1 MAVSFV
7 SYSQPNIGSLGKYIG
22 GKIKSAAAMA
32 AEERKSAKEDA
43 ERKRKEGVPEEEIKK
58 YDKGYF
64 FGKALSHEFG
74 GDLLRRTRGTF
85 SKDPTAEQDPSL
97 SKQQRFSAV
106 ARGSDVVS
114 PEPFKQLE
122 LPLNQAGNN
131 AVKVEDKSLKSW
143 LSVVFDGIQKSY
155 DTISDKI
162 GNLSQ
167 EEKKDTTED
176 VKTSKT
182 ISKLA
187 TGLTTIK
194 SFFNKNNKIQQ
205 EENKLESEQLEL
217 NLDAQNQQE
226 MNIREAD
233 IERGDDLSGNVAYK
247 DPYAKDDEEDGGGGG
262 GEDGSRS
269 LLDRLMDFDM
279 DRRGRFRRKG
289 FKRRYARR
297 KIGGFTRNLR
307 KGGRRLR
314 RRGQVGFG
322 KLGRVLRRFKLSE
335 GGVVPQN
342 QTTNILSTQVQSPEN
357 SDVQSSVSP
366 QNKIVPSPRTKL
378 SAGGIVDNP
387 TQISLSPGQS
397 VIPLN
402 RNNPMKD
409 MFRQTKTEGKKKDA
423 TGKNVGEQLGKALQL
438 PAQAAGGLL
447 LSTMSNVFKRIGGI
461 GKMFAP
467 FLMQLFS
474 PIARVF
480 GLPANLIGALLG
492 GQPAAAATLDIGQ
505 MADFLKGGGGKKG
518 KKASVPSAPT
528 PPPTGNLSAAPS
540 GKETDIQSL
549 TGGTPIDLSASSTV
563 SDTGLHHGNEDTRR
577 GKKVRDYFIGG
588 RSGPSNGIDGLG
600 AKLYSPLGFGPL
612 KYVDYGP
619 HGIAFQDPN
628 TGEQVG
634 MYWHVNDPQ
643 HQLNGQVI
651 QPGTFVGTQGGLPG
665 TPSAAPGSSSVH
677 LHVEGTEAF
686 HNAVIKT
693 YADGNILKV
702 AGGQTGAHQLASS
715 NQPSSNIASRQPQPS
730 PNGAAARPQSS
741 STPNRPSSPGT
752 NIFLNNNRGG
762 GGAVSPPSP
771 QPQGMAFSLSSFNP
785 AAPMYGN
792 GNW

>member
-22 GKIKSAAAMA
+22 EKIKSAASMA
-32 AEERKSAKEDA
+32 SEERKSAKEDA

-85 SKDPTAEQDPSL
+85 SKDPRVEQDPSL

-106 ARGSDVVS
+106 ARGGDVVS
-114 PEPFKQLE
+114 PDPFKQLE
-122 LPLNQAGNN
+122 LPLNQGTSN

-143 LSVVFDGIQKSY
+143 LSVVFTGIQKSY

-176 VKTSKT
+176 LKTSKT

-194 SFFNKNNKIQQ
+194 SFFNKNNKLQQ
-205 EENKLESEQLEL
+205 EENVLESEQLEL

-226 MNIREAD
+226 MNIRESNLEKTVD
-233 IERGDDLSGNVAYK
+233 TSGSVAYK
-247 DPYAKDDEEDGGGGG
+247 DPYAKDDEEDGDGEGTGGN
-262 GEDGSRS
+262 RS
-269 LLDRLMDFDM
+269 LMDRLLDFDM
-279 DRRGRFRRKG
+279 DRGGRRRRKG
-289 FKRRYARR
+289 FKRRLAR
-297 KIGGFTRNLR
+297 KKFGGFTRSLGKNT
-307 KGGRRLR
+307 RRLR

-322 KLGRVLRRFKLSE
+322 KLGRAFRRFKLSE

-342 QTTNILSTQVQSPEN
+342 QTTNILSPLVESSATQSP
-357 SDVQSSVSP
+357 VSP

-378 SAGGIVDNP
+378 AAGGIVDNP

-409 MFRQTKTEGKKKDA
+409 MFRQSKSEGRKKDS

-492 GQPAAAATLDIGQ
+492 GQPAAAATLDAGQ
-505 MADFLKGGGGKKG
+505 MADFLKGGTGKKG
-518 KKASVPSAPT
+518 KKGGSGGGSPT
-528 PPPTGNLSAAPS
+528 PPPPSGNLSAAPS

-549 TGGTPIDLSASSTV
+549 TGGTPIDLSSSSTV
-563 SDTGLHHGNEDTRR
+563 SNTGLHHGNEDTRR

-588 RSGPSNGIDGLG
+588 RSGPSDGRDGLG
-600 AKLYSPLGFGPL
+600 AKLYTPLGMGPL

-628 TGEQVG
+628 SGEQVG

-677 LHVEGTEAF
+677 LHVEGTESF

-702 AGGQTGAHQLASS
+702 AGGQTGAHNMASS
-715 NQPSSNIASRQPQPS
+715 NDPSSNVASRQAQPSSN
-730 PNGAAARPQSS
+730 GAAVRPQSS
-741 STPNRPSSPGT
+741 SGSTAPASPGA
-752 NIFLNNNRGG
+752 NIFLNTNRGG

-771 QPQGMAFSLSSFNP
+771 QSQGMAFSLSSFNP

-792 GNW
+792 SNW